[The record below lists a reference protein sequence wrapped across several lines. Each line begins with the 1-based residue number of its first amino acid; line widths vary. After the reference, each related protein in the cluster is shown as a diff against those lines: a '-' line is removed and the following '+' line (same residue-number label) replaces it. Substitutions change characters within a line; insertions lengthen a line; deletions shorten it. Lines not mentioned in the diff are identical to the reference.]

1 MCEQCWPR
9 SQAGDAPVCHQPS
22 LLDQGRY
29 RLLRGGQEQLPLV
42 KLFCA
47 FISLLLAVSC
57 HWLPA
62 MALSPSPVPS
72 LHAQPVPT
80 SLPAAGPTLPPQLAA
95 APYCG
100 NYYLL
105 WIFSV
110 HYVHWSPVQSE
121 SLPGS
126 RCVGRSTQS
135 YRVVSRWYSLDSHT
149 GKDWGERGEGGCWHL
164 LALSDVTPTLCAVLR
179 DSSDSTAERRAPF
192 SPPCYQ

>member
-1 MCEQCWPR
+1 MALLQTRGLCRAAFAEAGLLGLSTRVLWLQHGTCEQCWPR
-9 SQAGDAPVCHQPS
+9 TLAGDAPVCHQPS

-42 KLFCA
+42 NLFCA
-47 FISLLLAVSC
+47 FISLFLAVSC

-80 SLPAAGPTLPPQLAA
+80 SLPAAGPTFPPQLAA

-110 HYVHWSPVQSE
+110 HYVSRVQYCLNHSVPLCGQKHTAIHSCST
-121 SLPGS
+121 SLFTRLS
-126 RCVGRSTQS
+126 RR
-135 YRVVSRWYSLDSHT
+135 
-149 GKDWGERGEGGCWHL
+149 
-164 LALSDVTPTLCAVLR
+164 
-179 DSSDSTAERRAPF
+179 ERRRGKA
-192 SPPCYQ
+192 